1 MVEFTPRDLM
11 QQIGTEMNKEPQEIE
26 RWVEILDENEIDTID
41 VLRETTKEELK
52 DIGFKLGTIKKI
64 IQRLAT

>member
-1 MVEFTPRDLM
+1 
-11 QQIGTEMNKEPQEIE
+11 MNKEPQEIE